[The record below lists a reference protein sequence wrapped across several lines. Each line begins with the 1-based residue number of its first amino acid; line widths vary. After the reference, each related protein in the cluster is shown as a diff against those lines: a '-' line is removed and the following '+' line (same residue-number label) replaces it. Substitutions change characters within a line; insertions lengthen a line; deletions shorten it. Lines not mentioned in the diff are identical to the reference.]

1 MPGASTAAQHLA
13 AVPRAEIG
21 TAAEVI
27 AEDSVAA
34 AEASAEEGAEAT
46 RAEAEVAAV
55 VEAEVADRCWN
66 E

>member
-1 MPGASTAAQHLA
+1 MAGASTAAQHPT
-13 AVPRAEIG
+13 AVPRAG
-21 TAAEVI
+21 VGAAAEVT